1 MNALNDAVRVGAPAG
16 YPAPSAPAEDLTPH
30 MMRIIRRA
38 LRTGSGG
45 TPLERAIRSA
55 VAVCEPAPGDDPHA
69 ADDPRTRQLAGRASA
84 TFAPRLARMAG
95 GTERLRRT
103 VWISV

>member
-1 MNALNDAVRVGAPAG
+1 MNAMHDTIRSGAVIDYGPPAT
-16 YPAPSAPAEDLTPH
+16 PDDDLTPH

-55 VAVCEPAPGDDPHA
+55 VAVCEPAGGDNPDV
-69 ADDPRTRQLAGRASA
+69 DDDARIRELAGRLSA
-84 TFAPRLARMAG
+84 TFAPRLFRAAG
-95 GTERLRRT
+95 GPERHRAT
-103 VWISV
+103 VCN

>member
-1 MNALNDAVRVGAPAG
+1 MNALNDTVRVGAPAG

-45 TPLERAIRSA
+45 TPLDRAIRSA
-55 VAVCEPAPGDDPHA
+55 VAVCEPAGGDDPDA
-69 ADDPRTRQLAGRASA
+69 AEDSRIRELAGRLSA
-84 TFAPRLARMAG
+84 TFGPRLFRMAG
-95 GTERLRRT
+95 GAERHRET
-103 VWISV
+103 VCI